1 MIIVFLNQTVPFV
14 VSNIDTSLTP
24 DLENLYQPSV
34 VLEVNNSNFHTIS
47 ISLPLEFTKR
57 YNKEYKSIPHHKRI
71 LCSFVFRLEVER
83 WEWWATSPQRP
94 WRCQYPAINIHHPP
108 IFIIILINII
118 PIKVSNPGA
127 LIINDELEPV
137 AKEVARLEAEGVD
150 IIIGLGHR

>member
-1 MIIVFLNQTVPFV
+1 MPFV

-24 DLENLYQPSV
+24 DLDNLYQPSV
-34 VLEVNNSNFHTIS
+34 VLEVNDSNFHKIP
-47 ISLPLEFTKR
+47 IFLPLEFTKR
-57 YNKEYKSIPHHKRI
+57 YNKEYTSIPHHKRI

-94 WRCQYPAINIHHPP
+94 WRCQYPAINIQHPP
-108 IFIIILINII
+108 ISIIIPIKIIPSMTI